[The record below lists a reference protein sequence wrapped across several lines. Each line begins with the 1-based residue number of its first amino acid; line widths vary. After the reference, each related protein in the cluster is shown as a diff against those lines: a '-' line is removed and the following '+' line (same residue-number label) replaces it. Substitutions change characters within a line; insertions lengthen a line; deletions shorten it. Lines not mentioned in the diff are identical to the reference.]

1 MQSRG
6 SKFAWLNVTNQI
18 LYFAHACM
26 VWRLM
31 AIYFY
36 STFAFKA
43 QLYLIRE
50 NFVLIFKL

>member
-6 SKFAWLNVTNQI
+6 SKFAWLNVTNEI